1 MAFLFYYLHIS
12 LIYNK
17 QRVIS
22 PAEPPAGFSF
32 CKSILANLCGSLD
45 RRKYCPPE
53 RSKACDQHHCEY
65 RNAPFTWQVERE
77 KLNLDWYFL
86 VRRVKISKNC
96 LIHLNTAECEIQTT
110 FFTKYWGKQGEEVVQ
125 SSPKGSVFN
134 PYRSALVLPPQHRWP
149 WQH

>member
-1 MAFLFYYLHIS
+1 M
-12 LIYNK
+12 
-17 QRVIS
+17 
-22 PAEPPAGFSF
+22 
-32 CKSILANLCGSLD
+32 GSD
-45 RRKYCPPE
+45 RMTQQYCPPE
-53 RSKACDQHHCEY
+53 RSKASIKQMAQLPISD
-65 RNAPFTWQVERE
+65 APFTWQVERE

-96 LIHLNTAECEIQTT
+96 LIHLNKAECEIQTT